1 MCCRAAVAEE
11 EPALT
16 AAEDAVPEPP
26 DGFSD
31 FTCHYE
37 MLTAE
42 GVKSENAEVDS
53 WEEAYKLV
61 REGSITASGLCI

>member
-37 MLTAE
+37 MLTAKGPE
-42 GVKSENAEVDS
+42 HVEVNS
-53 WEEAYKLV
+53 WKEVYKLV
-61 REGSITASGLCI
+61 REGSITASGLL